1 MESILLCGAKLCI
14 ASYTFKIGKIDF
26 FIIKEFLGVDRT
38 EDLQD
43 QRLQARRVAML
54 DAAEQLFGEQG
65 FDDTTLGAIVARSGG
80 SLATLYKLFETK
92 EGLLAQVLKRRP
104 DQARAVIAEVR
115 ELGLPPAQMLREML
129 LRLRAKAL
137 TEENIRLVR
146 AMVAQSIRDE
156 KFSQQFRGE
165 HLENAI
171 AELSEI
177 FAQLQAK
184 GQIVSADPE
193 VLARMFF
200 AMISFDIY
208 TAVARFE
215 MFHKRT
221 PEQVEAEFALFLRTM
236 GLDESA

>member
-1 MESILLCGAKLCI
+1 
-14 ASYTFKIGKIDF
+14 
-26 FIIKEFLGVDRT
+26 
-38 EDLQD
+38 
-43 QRLQARRVAML
+43 ML

-92 EGLLAQVLKRRP
+92 EGLLAQVLQRRP

-171 AELSEI
+171 AELSEM

-184 GQIVSADPE
+184 GQIASADPE

-221 PEQVEAEFALFLRTM
+221 PEQVEAEFALFLRTL
-236 GLDESA
+236 GLDDSA

>member
-1 MESILLCGAKLCI
+1 MSH
-14 ASYTFKIGKIDF
+14 
-26 FIIKEFLGVDRT
+26 T

-43 QRLQARRVAML
+43 QRLQSRRVAML

-65 FDDTTLGAIVARSGG
+65 FDDTTLTAIVARSGG

-92 EGLLAQVLKRRP
+92 EGLLAQVLRRRP
-104 DQARAVIAEVR
+104 DEARAIIIEVR
-115 ELGLPPAQMLREML
+115 ELGLPPAVMLREML

-146 AMVAQSIRDE
+146 ASVAQSIRDE

-165 HLENAI
+165 HLECAI
-171 AELSEI
+171 AEMGKV
-177 FAQLQAK
+177 FADLQAAGEITK
-184 GQIVSADPE
+184 DAPE
-193 VLARMFF
+193 VLSRLFF
-200 AMISFDIY
+200 SMISFDIY

-221 PEQVEAEFALFLRTM
+221 KEQVEAEFSLFLRTI
-236 GLDESA
+236 GLEYPA